1 MGLNVIM
8 LGAPG
13 AGKGTQAERFARQRG
28 LPKISTGEILRQGI
42 KDQLPVALVTEAKM
56 DRGELVDDET
66 MVTIVRERLAR
77 PDTEGGF
84 VLDGFPRTVSQAR
97 SLDAIVDERGNG
109 PLVVVDIVVPE
120 EDLVRRLAGRLICSK
135 CGTNAAPADGPEMT
149 CRQCGETL
157 VQRADDSQQVV
168 LERLK
173 IYHRATE
180 PLVDYYRGRPTFRT
194 VNGAQPPDRVARE
207 LDATIDDAAGEG
219 ARAALGAPGSSR
231 R

>member
-28 LPKISTGEILRQGI
+28 LPKISTGDILRQGI
-42 KDQLPVALVTEAKM
+42 KDQLPVALVTKAKM

-66 MVTIVRERLAR
+66 IVTIVRERLAR
-77 PDTEGGF
+77 PDTNAGF

-97 SLDAIVDERGNG
+97 SLDAIIEERANG

-120 EDLVRRLAGRLICSK
+120 EDLVRRLAGRRICSK
-135 CGTNAAPADGPEMT
+135 CGTNAEAADDSWTT
-149 CRQCGETL
+149 CQRCGGTL
-157 VQRADDSQQVV
+157 EQRADDSKQVV

-173 IYHRATE
+173 VYHRTTE
-180 PLVDYYRGRPTFRT
+180 PLVDYYRRRPTFRT
-194 VNGAQPPDRVARE
+194 VNGAQPADRVARE
-207 LDATIDDAAGEG
+207 LDATIDDAAGES
-219 ARAALGAPGSSR
+219 ARAALGAPGSVR

>member
-13 AGKGTQAERFARQRG
+13 AGKGTQAERFSRQRG

-42 KDQLPVALVTEAKM
+42 KSQLPVALATKAKM

-66 MVTIVRERLAR
+66 IVTIVRERLAQ
-77 PDTEGGF
+77 PDAGAGF

-97 SLDAIVDERGNG
+97 SLDAIIDERGNG

-120 EDLVRRLAGRLICSK
+120 EHLVRRLAGRRICSK
-135 CGTNAAPADGPEMT
+135 CGTNAQPANGSGTT
-149 CRQCGETL
+149 CQRCGGTL
-157 VQRADDSQQVV
+157 VQRDDDGQQVV

-173 IYHRATE
+173 VYHRTTE
-180 PLVDYYRGRPTFRT
+180 PLVLYYRGRPTFRT
-194 VNGAQPPDRVARE
+194 VNGAQAPDRVARE
-207 LDATIDDAAGEG
+207 LDATIDDAARQE
-219 ARAALGAPGSSR
+219 ARAALEAKGSAGR
-231 R
+231 

>member
-28 LPKISTGEILRQGI
+28 LPKISTGDILRQGI
-42 KDQLPVALVTEAKM
+42 KDALPVALVAKAKM
-56 DRGELVDDET
+56 DRGELIDDET

-77 PDTEGGF
+77 PDTNAGF

-97 SLDAIVDERGNG
+97 SLDAIIDERGKG
-109 PLVVVDIVVPE
+109 SLVIVDIVVPE
-120 EDLVRRLAGRLICSK
+120 EDLVRRLAGRRICSR
-135 CGTNAAPADGPEMT
+135 CGQNANSSDGST
-149 CRQCGETL
+149 CQLCGGTL
-157 VQRADDSQQVV
+157 EQRADDGEQVV
-168 LERLK
+168 IERLK

-194 VNGAQPPDRVARE
+194 VNGAQPADRVARE
-207 LDATIDDAAGEG
+207 LDATIDDAAGTG
-219 ARAALGAPGSSR
+219 ARAALGAPGSAGR
-231 R
+231 